1 MTVTYG
7 VIRENYI
14 LGTAERTSY
23 GIAAYANAD
32 TDSSATVIA
41 HVADITSD
49 EAKAVELAE
58 LCTRLELSPMHL
70 YDVVEDFIG

>member
-14 LGTAERTSY
+14 LGATERTAY

-32 TDSSATVIA
+32 TDNSATVIA
-41 HVADITSD
+41 RIGDVTSD
-49 EAKAVELAE
+49 ENKALELAE

-70 YDVVEDFIG
+70 HDVVEDFIG